1 TGRRVQN
8 AMDRSG
14 GLPLDVHIVDES
26 STIGPIREQLS
37 DLANKADRWQT
48 LRISHPDA
56 VLILEQL
63 SPPELPGV
71 RTLFVKATTR
81 QYNLPLQDYY
91 PFVPDY
97 PSPPTFSLSWASLQ
111 LHRLQDLELSD
122 VIIKPKEVVE
132 FLDFLQSCSDLQRL
146 VLNHIWERSTYDTP
160 RSITLH
166 SLQGIELRGI
176 PSSQIL
182 RWIVAPKLQR
192 LVVEKTTLP
201 RTWNHVEI
209 STHYATAT
217 DVTLIQFSRSPA
229 ALRNI
234 VRVVP
239 LVSKLKLLEFD
250 FRSPY
255 AFNAEAV
262 LQEQALPCLT
272 SLHVQG
278 TFSLFQLQKAVE
290 IHRATLTNVE
300 VHCLDLGLPEE
311 SLQREYRE
319 RDEAWKWLRDQSWF
333 TFKVNQDSGILGD
346 RYLSH
351 QDQKWRRKID
361 FSTNSWEYLS

>member
-1 TGRRVQN
+1 MG
-8 AMDRSG
+8 RSG
-14 GLPLDVHIVDES
+14 SLPLDVHIVDPS
-26 STIGPIREQLS
+26 SKIGPIREQLS
-37 DLANKADRWQT
+37 ELVHKAERWQT

-63 SPPELPGV
+63 SPPELNGV

-81 QYNLPLQDYY
+81 QSNLPLRDYY

-97 PSPPTFSLSWASLQ
+97 PSLPTFSLSWAD
-111 LHRLQDLELSD
+111 LHLPRLQDLEFSD
-122 VIIKPKEVVE
+122 IIIEPRAVVD
-132 FLDFLQSCSDLQRL
+132 FLDFLQSCSDLRRL
-146 VLNHIWERSTYDTP
+146 ALNHIWERGIYDTP
-160 RSITLH
+160 RSVTLH
-166 SLQGIELRGI
+166 SLQELELRGI
-176 PSSQIL
+176 SSPQVL

-192 LVVEKTTLP
+192 LVIEKTALP
-201 RTWNHVEI
+201 RTWAPVEI
-209 STHYATAT
+209 GTHYATAT
-217 DVTLIQFSRSPA
+217 DVTLIRFSTSPA

-234 VRVVP
+234 VRAVP
-239 LVSKLKLLEFD
+239 LVSNLKLLEFE

-272 SLHVQG
+272 SLHIQG

-290 IHRATLTNVE
+290 LHRATLTKVE
-300 VHCLDLGLPEE
+300 VHRLDLGLPEE
-311 SLQREYRE
+311 SLQREYQE

-333 TFKVNQDSGILGD
+333 TFKVNQDSGIIGD

-351 QDQKWRRKID
+351 QDQKWRRKIE